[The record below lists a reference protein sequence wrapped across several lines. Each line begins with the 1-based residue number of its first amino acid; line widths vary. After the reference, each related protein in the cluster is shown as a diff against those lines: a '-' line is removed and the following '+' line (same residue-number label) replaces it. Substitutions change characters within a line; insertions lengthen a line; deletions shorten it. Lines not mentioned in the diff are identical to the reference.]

1 MFGTLK
7 QSFTLVEIS
16 IVLMILSILTAAVLS
31 ANSIIKSA
39 KSQKIIQEISTYRQA
54 INSFYQMYNALP
66 GDYNNAQYDLTPSSC
81 NLTNCNSVAESSIAT
96 LDSSIRSQI
105 PLNGNGDGK
114 VDYTI
119 GGSAILYKSEA
130 FGVWSHL
137 SAQNLIPY
145 KYSNTCKNTASNT
158 RKECLQAD
166 YNLPRISGGFNTSS
180 VYIFHNSSE
189 YNEDIYGQIFDKNY
203 NPTFVENAHVLS
215 LVDISHSYA
224 YGSSSNIGNYVHGGG
239 GGVSSDLMVRIDSKI
254 DDGRPLTGNVY
265 GINGSNEDNA
275 ISQTSKTGQCNNYKG
290 ANSSFMTQ
298 NNLTRDKVVYS
309 NDNNQACIGV
319 IVFDEFAS

>member
-1 MFGTLK
+1 MFSTLK
-7 QSFTLVEIS
+7 QSFTLIEIS
-16 IVLMILSILTAAVLS
+16 IVLMILALLTAAVLS
-31 ANSIIKSA
+31 ANSVIKNA

-66 GDYNNAQYDLTPSSC
+66 GDYNNAQYGLTPSSC
-81 NLTNCNSVAESSIAT
+81 NLTNCNLVAESSIAT
-96 LDSSIRSQI
+96 LDASIRSQI

-119 GGSAILYKSEA
+119 GGSSTLYKSET

-145 KYSNTCKNTASNT
+145 KYSNTCKNIKSNT

-166 YNLPRISGGFNTSS
+166 YNLPRISFGFNTSS

-189 YNEDIYGQIFDKNY
+189 YNKNIYGQIFDKNY
-203 NPTFVENAHVLS
+203 NKTFIENAHVLS

-224 YGSSSNIGNYVHGGG
+224 YGSNSNIGNYVHGGG
-239 GGVSSDLMVRIDSKI
+239 GGVSSDLMIKIDSKI
-254 DDGRPLTGNVY
+254 DDGKPLTGNVY
-265 GINGSNEDNA
+265 GINGSNEDNK
-275 ISQTSKTGQCNNYKG
+275 ISQASKTGQCNNYKG
-290 ANSSFMTQ
+290 ANSSFTTQ